1 MAQIMAR
8 NHPIAQPSAERN
20 GLTDSETKHILN
32 HELPTYILKK
42 TVKEGHFS
50 NVEDARIASKEWLK
64 FIVLTLDNPHV
75 RIGMWSDIVDEIWH
89 AYLMYTHEYF
99 AFSRDVLGVD
109 YYHHTPLI
117 IDEDGV
123 SNMPRDKGAN
133 FTRLYIEKFGPLH
146 PIWDSMLEMQKCNAE
161 CDCCCV

>member
-8 NHPIAQPSAERN
+8 DKPIPHPSAERN
-20 GLTDSETKHILN
+20 GLTDSEIKRILE
-32 HELPTYILKK
+32 HELPIYILKK

-50 NVEDARIASKEWLK
+50 STEGAKIASKEWLK
-64 FIVLTLDNPHV
+64 FVVLTLDNPHV

-99 AFSRDVLGVD
+99 AFSRDVLEVD

-117 IDEDGV
+117 IDGDGV
-123 SNMPRDKGAN
+123 SNMPQDKGAN
-133 FTRLYIEKFGPLH
+133 FVRLYIEKFGPLH
-146 PIWDSMLEMQKCNAE
+146 PIWDSMLDTQICLP
-161 CDCCCV
+161 DCCCV